1 RRPQQAPDVCGLRV
15 DDRERREERADR
27 ERDHDPEEHR
37 DAAEPRCGTG
47 VHVARPDLRVEPE
60 PRRGIP
66 DDEREGEGGR
76 PGDAGGDA
84 IEDLARRSS
93 PATRTAAP
101 PGITPWLTL
110 RSLPSGCSRFVA
122 STIVDPV
129 CAAASG

>member
-1 RRPQQAPDVCGLRV
+1 PDVCGLRV

-60 PRRGIP
+60 PRREFP
-66 DDEREGEGGR
+66 DDEREREGDQ
-76 PGDAGGDA
+76 PGDAGGHD
-84 IEDLARRSS
+84 IEDQAHRSA
-93 PATRTAAP
+93 PTTRTISAS
-101 PGITPWLTL
+101 GITPWRTM

-122 STIVDPV
+122 STIV
-129 CAAASG
+129 